1 VAKLFITGA
10 TGFIGGFIVNH
21 ALDAGLEVYAA
32 VRKSSNSQELLQKGV
47 TCLPW
52 DFENPTL
59 VKEILKQYQFD
70 YVIYNAGLTKHQSQD
85 ELNKVNAGYVKTF
98 LDAALQANVQFKKF
112 IYTSSLASYGPADG
126 SEHGI
131 IDSRMTPRPVT
142 MYGVSKLKA
151 EKIIESYDDLP
162 YLIYRPTAVYG
173 PKERDLLAVFKMINK
188 GLEVKLGA
196 KEQKLSFIY
205 VEDLARLLIKG
216 MLSSAVRKG
225 YFVSDGNT
233 YTSDQLNQYI
243 KSYLNR
249 KTISVTLPVGLLK
262 VISKISESMGKI
274 TQSYPILNQDKL
286 NELTAE
292 SWICDTAE
300 CFEDSDFVPEF
311 PLDKGVPL
319 TIDWYKH
326 NNWL

>member
-1 VAKLFITGA
+1 MAKLFITGA
-10 TGFIGGFIVNH
+10 TGFIGGFIVKH
-21 ALDAGLEVYAA
+21 ALDADLEVYAA
-32 VRKSSNSQELLQKGV
+32 VRKSSNTSDLQKLGI

-52 DFENPTL
+52 DFENPSLT
-59 VKEILKQYQFD
+59 KDILKEYQFD

-85 ELNKVNAGYVKTF
+85 ELNKVNAEYVKTF
-98 LDAALQANVQFKKF
+98 LDAAEEANVQFKKF
-112 IYTSSLASYGPADG
+112 IYTSSLASYGPAEG
-126 SEHGI
+126 SAYGI
-131 IDSRMTPRPVT
+131 IDSRMTPKPVT

-151 EKIIESYDDLP
+151 EKIIETYEKLP

-173 PKERDLLAVFKMINK
+173 PKEQDLFAVFQMINK

-196 KEQKLSFIY
+196 EKQMLSFIY

-216 MLSSAVRKG
+216 LFSHAERKG

-233 YTSDQLNQYI
+233 YTSDQLNHYI

-262 VISKISESMGKI
+262 VISIISEGMGKL
-274 TQSYPILNQDKL
+274 TKSYPILNQDKL
-286 NELTAE
+286 NELTAK
-292 SWICDTAE
+292 SWICDTSE
-300 CFEDSDFVPEF
+300 CFEDSDFVPDY
-311 PLDKGVPL
+311 PLHKGVPL
-319 TIDWYKH
+319 TIDWYRQ